1 MTVTRRLAA
10 DRNGQQES
18 GPELYAPPDRRVRE
32 KLDHVEHAASDAF
45 EGEIR
50 EFVRR
55 DLSRLQQQTSEE
67 AVPASDPP
75 ESLEALIG
83 RIGGASIEEI
93 DRVLR
98 ALQEVR
104 NHLCNERE
112 RLSHEIARYASL
124 SRMSM
129 TAMKSISDSL
139 KQSKG
144 APDKG

>member
-1 MTVTRRLAA
+1 MTVTKGLAA
-10 DRNGQQES
+10 AQS

-32 KLDHVEHAASDAF
+32 KLEHVERTGSDAF

-55 DLSRLQQQTSEE
+55 DLSRLQQQMSENS
-67 AVPASDPP
+67 PATEP
-75 ESLEALIG
+75 ESLDALIG

-93 DRVLR
+93 DRVLH

-144 APDKG
+144 VPAA

>member
-10 DRNGQQES
+10 DRSGQQDS

-45 EGEIR
+45 EGDIR

-55 DLSRLQQQTSEE
+55 DLSRLQQQISE
-67 AVPASDPP
+67 AGPTNDPP

-93 DRVLR
+93 DRILH

-112 RLSHEIARYASL
+112 RLSHEVARYASL

-129 TAMKSISDSL
+129 TAMKAISDSL

-144 APDKG
+144 APKA

>member
-1 MTVTRRLAA
+1 MTVTKGLAA
-10 DRNGQQES
+10 AQS

-32 KLDHVEHAASDAF
+32 KLDPVEHAASDAF

-55 DLSRLQQQTSEE
+55 DLSRLQQQISETS
-67 AVPASDPP
+67 PATEP
-75 ESLEALIG
+75 ESLDALIG

-112 RLSHEIARYASL
+112 RLSHEVASYASL

-144 APDKG
+144 EPEA

>member
-1 MTVTRRLAA
+1 MTRRAA
-10 DRNGQQES
+10 ES

-32 KLDHVEHAASDAF
+32 KLGDVEHAASDAF

-55 DLSRLQQQTSEE
+55 DLSRLQQQISE
-67 AVPASDPP
+67 PGPTNDPP

-93 DRVLR
+93 DRVLH

-112 RLSHEIARYASL
+112 RLSHEVARYASL

-129 TAMKSISDSL
+129 TAMKAISDSL

-144 APDKG
+144 APES

>member
-10 DRNGQQES
+10 NRNGQQDS
-18 GPELYAPPDRRVRE
+18 GPELYAPRDRPVRE
-32 KLDHVEHAASDAF
+32 KLGDVEHAAPDALESD
-45 EGEIR
+45 IR

-55 DLSRLQQQTSEE
+55 DLSRLQQQISETG
-67 AVPASDPP
+67 PTNDPP
-75 ESLEALIG
+75 ESLEELIG

-112 RLSHEIARYASL
+112 RLSHEVARYASL

-139 KQSKG
+139 KQSTG
-144 APDKG
+144 APEA

>member
-10 DRNGQQES
+10 DRNRQQES

-32 KLDHVEHAASDAF
+32 KLGHVEHAASDAF
-45 EGEIR
+45 EGEIG

-55 DLSRLQQQTSEE
+55 DLSRLQQQISETS
-67 AVPASDPP
+67 PATDPP
-75 ESLEALIG
+75 ESLDALIG
-83 RIGGASIEEI
+83 RVAGASIEEI

-98 ALQEVR
+98 ALHEVR
-104 NHLCNERE
+104 SHLCNERD
-112 RLSHEIARYASL
+112 RLSHEVARYASL

>member
-10 DRNGQQES
+10 DRNRQQES

-32 KLDHVEHAASDAF
+32 KLADVEHAASDAL
-45 EGEIR
+45 EGDIR

-55 DLSRLQQQTSEE
+55 DLSRLQQQISETS
-67 AVPASDPP
+67 PATEP
-75 ESLEALIG
+75 ESLDALIG

-112 RLSHEIARYASL
+112 RLSQEIARYASL

-144 APDKG
+144 EPEA

>member
-1 MTVTRRLAA
+1 MTGTRRLAA
-10 DRNGQQES
+10 AES

-32 KLDHVEHAASDAF
+32 KMDHIEHAASDAF

-55 DLSRLQQQTSEE
+55 DLSRLQQQISE
-67 AVPASDPP
+67 AGPATDPP
-75 ESLEALIG
+75 ESLDALIG
-83 RIGGASIEEI
+83 RIGGASIDEI
-93 DRVLR
+93 DRVLS

-112 RLSHEIARYASL
+112 RLSQEVARYASL

-144 APDKG
+144 VPEA

>member
-1 MTVTRRLAA
+1 MTVTKGLAA
-10 DRNGQQES
+10 AQS

-32 KLDHVEHAASDAF
+32 KLDPVEHAASDAF

-55 DLSRLQQQTSEE
+55 DLSRLQQQISETS
-67 AVPASDPP
+67 PATEP
-75 ESLEALIG
+75 ESLDALIG

-112 RLSHEIARYASL
+112 RLSHEVARYASL

-129 TAMKSISDSL
+129 TAMKSISDSF

-144 APDKG
+144 VPEA

>member
-1 MTVTRRLAA
+1 MMTGTRRLAA
-10 DRNGQQES
+10 GES

-32 KLDHVEHAASDAF
+32 KLDHVERAASDAF
-45 EGEIR
+45 EGDIR

-55 DLSRLQQQTSEE
+55 DLSRLQQQISE
-67 AVPASDPP
+67 AGPTNDPP

-112 RLSHEIARYASL
+112 RLSHEVARYASL

-129 TAMKSISDSL
+129 TAMKAISDSL

-144 APDKG
+144 GPAA

>member
-1 MTVTRRLAA
+1 MTVTKGLAA
-10 DRNGQQES
+10 AQS

-55 DLSRLQQQTSEE
+55 DLSRLQQQISETS
-67 AVPASDPP
+67 PATEP
-75 ESLEALIG
+75 ESLDALIG

-93 DRVLR
+93 DRVLH

-112 RLSHEIARYASL
+112 RLSQEVARYASL

>member
-1 MTVTRRLAA
+1 MTGTRRLAA
-10 DRNGQQES
+10 AES

-45 EGEIR
+45 EGGIR

-55 DLSRLQQQTSEE
+55 DLSRLQQQMAT
-67 AVPASDPP
+67 DPP
-75 ESLEALIG
+75 ESLDALIG

-104 NHLCNERE
+104 SHLCDERE
-112 RLSHEIARYASL
+112 RLSHEVARYASL

-129 TAMKSISDSL
+129 TAMKAISDSL

-144 APDKG
+144 APAA

>member
-1 MTVTRRLAA
+1 MTVTKGLAA
-10 DRNGQQES
+10 AQS

-32 KLDHVEHAASDAF
+32 KLDPVEHAASDAF

-55 DLSRLQQQTSEE
+55 DLSRLQQQMSENS
-67 AVPASDPP
+67 PATEP
-75 ESLEALIG
+75 ESLDALIG

-112 RLSHEIARYASL
+112 RLSQEIARYASL

-144 APDKG
+144 EPEA

>member
-1 MTVTRRLAA
+1 MTGPRRHAA
-10 DRNGQQES
+10 AES
-18 GPELYAPPDRRVRE
+18 GPEFYAPPDRRVRE
-32 KLDHVEHAASDAF
+32 KLEHAERTGSDAF

-50 EFVRR
+50 DFVRR
-55 DLSRLQQQTSEE
+55 DLSRLQQQMSENS
-67 AVPASDPP
+67 PATEP
-75 ESLEALIG
+75 ESLDALIG

-124 SRMSM
+124 SRISM

-144 APDKG
+144 EPEA

>member
-1 MTVTRRLAA
+1 MTVTKGLAA
-10 DRNGQQES
+10 AQS

-32 KLDHVEHAASDAF
+32 KLDPVEHAASDAF

-55 DLSRLQQQTSEE
+55 DLSRLQQQMSENS
-67 AVPASDPP
+67 PATEP
-75 ESLEALIG
+75 ESLDALIG

-93 DRVLR
+93 DRVLH

-112 RLSHEIARYASL
+112 RLSHEVARYASL
-124 SRMSM
+124 SRISM

-144 APDKG
+144 EPEA

>member
-1 MTVTRRLAA
+1 MTGTRRLVA
-10 DRNGQQES
+10 GES

-32 KLDHVEHAASDAF
+32 KLGDVEHAAPDAL
-45 EGEIR
+45 EGDIR

-55 DLSRLQQQTSEE
+55 DLSRLQQQISE
-67 AVPASDPP
+67 AGPTNDPP

-112 RLSHEIARYASL
+112 RLSHEVARYASL

-139 KQSKG
+139 KQSKD
-144 APDKG
+144 APKV

>member
-10 DRNGQQES
+10 DRNGQQDS

-32 KLDHVEHAASDAF
+32 KRGDVEHAAQDAL
-45 EGEIR
+45 EGDIR

-67 AVPASDPP
+67 AVSPP
-75 ESLEALIG
+75 ESLEELIG
-83 RIGGASIEEI
+83 RIGGASIDEI

-104 NHLCNERE
+104 NHLYNERE
-112 RLSHEIARYASL
+112 RLSHEVARYA
-124 SRMSM
+124 
-129 TAMKSISDSL
+129 
-139 KQSKG
+139 
-144 APDKG
+144 

>member
-1 MTVTRRLAA
+1 MTVTKGLAA
-10 DRNGQQES
+10 AQS

-55 DLSRLQQQTSEE
+55 DLSRLQQQISEPS
-67 AVPASDPP
+67 PATDPP
-75 ESLEALIG
+75 ESLDALIG

-93 DRVLR
+93 DRVLH

-112 RLSHEIARYASL
+112 RLSHEVARYASL

-129 TAMKSISDSL
+129 TAMKAISDSL

-144 APDKG
+144 ARGA

>member
-1 MTVTRRLAA
+1 MTGPRRHAA
-10 DRNGQQES
+10 AES
-18 GPELYAPPDRRVRE
+18 GPEFYAPPDRRVRE
-32 KLDHVEHAASDAF
+32 KLEHVERTGSDAF

-50 EFVRR
+50 GFVRP
-55 DLSRLQQQTSEE
+55 DLSRLRQQMSENS
-67 AVPASDPP
+67 PATEP
-75 ESLEALIG
+75 ESLDALIG

-124 SRMSM
+124 SRISM

-144 APDKG
+144 EPEA

>member
-10 DRNGQQES
+10 DRNGQQGS

-32 KLDHVEHAASDAF
+32 KLGDVEHAASDAL
-45 EGEIR
+45 EGDIR

-55 DLSRLQQQTSEE
+55 DLSRLQQQISE
-67 AVPASDPP
+67 AGPTNDPP

-112 RLSHEIARYASL
+112 RLSHEVARYASL

-129 TAMKSISDSL
+129 TAMKAISDSL

-144 APDKG
+144 APKA

>member
-1 MTVTRRLAA
+1 MTVTRGLAA
-10 DRNGQQES
+10 TQS

-32 KLDHVEHAASDAF
+32 KLGDVEHAASDPL
-45 EGEIR
+45 EGDIR

-55 DLSRLQQQTSEE
+55 DLSRLQQQISE
-67 AVPASDPP
+67 AGPTKDPP

-112 RLSHEIARYASL
+112 RLSHEVARYASL

-129 TAMKSISDSL
+129 TAVKSISDSL

>member
-1 MTVTRRLAA
+1 MTVTRRFAA

-55 DLSRLQQQTSEE
+55 DLSRLQQQISETS
-67 AVPASDPP
+67 PATEP
-75 ESLEALIG
+75 ESLDALIG

-112 RLSHEIARYASL
+112 RLSHEVARYASL

-144 APDKG
+144 VPEA

>member
-10 DRNGQQES
+10 DRHGLEDF
-18 GPELYAPPDRRVRE
+18 GPELYAPPDRRAQE
-32 KLDHVEHAASDAF
+32 KARDVEQAAADAF

-50 EFVRR
+50 R
-55 DLSRLQQQTSEE
+55 DLSRLHYQPSE
-67 AVPASDPP
+67 AGPANGQNA
-75 ESLEALIG
+75 ESLDGLIG
-83 RIGGASIEEI
+83 RIGRASIEEI
-93 DRVLR
+93 DRVILE
-98 ALQEVR
+98 LQEVR
-104 NHLCNERE
+104 SLLSNEGE

-144 APDKG
+144 TET